1 MAACHPLH
9 GVACW
14 RSSWGRG
21 LGILPL
27 VGQNTLQR
35 RLVECK
41 MEGKENGKNERGFL
55 EGTLNDP
62 RKGQGVH
69 WRDLLEGGEGEDAKA
84 EQKQYGL
91 KDPRVRPFPDNS
103 ARSWPF
109 IIPKGRLIIKCEHFT

>member
-14 RSSWGRG
+14 GSSWGRG

-27 VGQNTLQR
+27 VGQNKLQR
-35 RLVECK
+35 RLVEYK
-41 MEGKENGKNERGFL
+41 TEGKENGKSER
-55 EGTLNDP
+55 TLNDP

-84 EQKQYGL
+84 ERETVRTQGSKGASF
-91 KDPRVRPFPDNS
+91 PRCFSEELALHFPQRQ
-103 ARSWPF
+103 A
-109 IIPKGRLIIKCEHFT
+109 HYQV